1 MASSVCCTVGTT
13 LEMATPV
20 MRCCSMPRVPR
31 IVWMN
36 TPYSSAVCSRRVVS
50 RQDARRRG
58 PLKTPILVLVFPT
71 SMTSSMDGLYHDF
84 ARHDPDQC
92 AAVHPQQQGAVGVE
106 VDHDALA
113 SVRCPRPPADA
124 LGALEPGR
132 ADRGEPSFE
141 ESPIP
146 AAEGAEKRRQQLL
159 ERVRPPRLD
168 PDRGRHVAD
177 RSRKVALVDVEAD
190 AEDDVLERPLGR
202 RDRLGQYAADLPLL
216 DHDVVGPADRG
227 VD

>member
-71 SMTSSMDGLYHDF
+71 SMTSSMDGLHHDF

-92 AAVHPQQQGAVGVE
+92 AAVRPEQERPVEIQAHGDAFAAVRRRRS
-106 VDHDALA
+106 A
-113 SVRCPRPPADA
+113 ADA
-124 LGALEPGR
+124 LR
-132 ADRGEPSFE
+132 AF
-141 ESPIP
+141 
-146 AAEGAEKRRQQLL
+146 
-159 ERVRPPRLD
+159 
-168 PDRGRHVAD
+168 
-177 RSRKVALVDVEAD
+177 
-190 AEDDVLERPLGR
+190 
-202 RDRLGQYAADLPLL
+202 
-216 DHDVVGPADRG
+216 
-227 VD
+227 